1 MILQDGV
8 CTIYDIVDMLA
19 ASPEQSLALL
29 QDCSSSYDGPAPII
43 DITNRS
49 AVLQAVGMIG
59 CHHGVSPSSTWAL
72 SASLEADILQL
83 DAELACHYHLCCQ
96 ANEEVLVCRTLSVI
110 AQAPNTT
117 LQWNIS
123 GMLVQVSQSM
133 HAE

>member
-1 MILQDGV
+1 MVPQDGV
-8 CTIYDIVDMLA
+8 CIIYDIVDLLA

-49 AVLQAVGMIG
+49 AVLQAFGMIG
-59 CHHGVSPSSTWAL
+59 CHHGVSPVAHGHCLPLLRLTSC
-72 SASLEADILQL
+72 SLMQSWRATIIC
-83 DAELACHYHLCCQ
+83 AV
-96 ANEEVLVCRTLSVI
+96 NEGMLVCRTLSVI
-110 AQAPNTT
+110 AQTPNTT